1 MIPALGAQYLGAQL
15 PGVDLVPA
23 TFNYAALSPILVVL
37 GVATVGVLVEAFV
50 PLRSRYAAQVG
61 LTLAGLVAAFLL
73 LVLLAVNHQTAT
85 AGLKVLGGAVLG
97 SVIIDGPA
105 LFLQGTILVFAI
117 LGVLTMAERL
127 GGVGADAFTPM
138 GSATPGSGQE
148 ALALRA
154 GSMTS
159 EVFPLTLF
167 AVAGMMLFPS
177 AGDLLTMF
185 ISLEVLS
192 LPLYLLTGLARRRRL
207 ISQEASLKYF
217 LLGAFSSAFF
227 LFGTALL
234 YGYSGSVYLPD
245 IAAAIP
251 QGGSELN
258 GLLVPGVFLVAVGL
272 LFKVGAV
279 PFHSW
284 IPDVYQGAPTPVTG
298 FMAAATKLAAF
309 GAILRVVYVGIES
322 ARWQWSPAIAVVAIL
337 TMVVGAVLSVTQTDV
352 KRLLAYSS
360 IAHAGFILVG
370 VLAFDRTG
378 VSGVMFYLVSYGLT
392 TIAAFAIVGLVR
404 ADGAEATHLS
414 QWAGLGRRHPWT
426 AGTFAFLLLA
436 FAGIPLTSGFT
447 AKFAVFE
454 PALRSGATGTI
465 MVVVGLLASAVT
477 VFVYVRIIV
486 LMYFTDSQNDAV
498 AVVTPSVMTTIAIT
512 FGAAMTLVLGVWPTE
527 LLQLSASASQFLR

>member
-1 MIPALGAQYLGAQL
+1 MIPTLAAALIPAQL
-15 PGVDLVPA
+15 PTADLVPA
-23 TFNYAALSPILVVL
+23 TFDYAALSPIFVIF
-37 GVATVGVLVEAFV
+37 GVAIIGVLVEAFV
-50 PLRSRYAAQVG
+50 PRASRYVVQVS
-61 LTLAGLVAAFLL
+61 LTLGGLIAAFLL
-73 LVLLAVNHQTAT
+73 LVLLAVKHQTAT
-85 AGLKVLGGAVLG
+85 AGLKVASGAVLG
-97 SVIIDGPA
+97 SVVIDGPA
-105 LFLQGTILVFAI
+105 LFLQGSLLIFGI

-138 GSATPGSGQE
+138 GSATPGSSQE

-154 GSMTS
+154 GAMTS
-159 EVFPLTLF
+159 EIFPLTLF
-167 AVAGMMLFPS
+167 SVAGMMLFPA

-192 LPLYLLTGLARRRRL
+192 LPLYLLSGLARRRRL

-251 QGGSELN
+251 QGGADLN

-309 GAILRVVYVGIES
+309 GAILRLVYVGIES
-322 ARWQWSPAIAVVAIL
+322 ARWDWQPAVAVIAIL
-337 TMVVGAVLSVTQTDV
+337 TMVVGAVLTVTQTDM
-352 KRLLAYSS
+352 KRMLAYSS
-360 IAHAGFILVG
+360 VSHAGFVLVG
-370 VLAFDRTG
+370 VLAFSRTG
-378 VSGVMFYLVSYGLT
+378 VSGVMFYLVAYGLS

-404 ADGAEATHLS
+404 ANGAEATHLS
-414 QWAGLGRRHPWT
+414 QWAGLGKRHPWT

-436 FAGIPLTSGFT
+436 FAGVPLTSGFT

-454 PALRSGATGTI
+454 PALRSGSTGTVL
-465 MVVVGLLASAVT
+465 VVIGLLASAVT
-477 VFVYVRIIV
+477 VYVYMRIIV
-486 LMYFTDSQNDAV
+486 LMYFTDAQSDVV
-498 AVVTPSVMTTIAIT
+498 AVVTPSAMTTIAIT
-512 FGAAMTLVLGVWPTE
+512 FGAALTLVLGVWPSE
-527 LLQLSASASQFLR
+527 LLQLSTSASLFLR